1 MTAFSSSKRRLLA
14 GGLALGG
21 LGLLGLAKP
30 GSQGGNHNAYFSG
43 LGKALDQAGLA
54 RPTLVIDRQL
64 LQQNIATLKS
74 HLGDRYHYRVVAK
87 SLPSLRLLETVMEQA
102 GTQRLMVFHQ
112 PFLNQLAQAMPATQL
127 LLGKPMPVAAADRFY
142 SNLGSSA
149 FDTTR
154 QLQWLIDNPSRLI
167 QYSELAEA
175 LGTRMAINLEL
186 DIGLHRGG
194 FKDATLLSQALEF
207 IEQDPGLSFSGFMGY
222 EAHVA
227 KMPAPL
233 GGPTTA
239 FAAAQQ
245 SYRDAVSVAE
255 QTLGRSI
262 DALTLNAAGSPTY
275 QLYDGSQPGN
285 ELAAGSC
292 LLKPVDF
299 DLPTLVD
306 HQPAAFIASPVIK
319 ALDRTDIPGAELITS
334 ALSWWDPNLA
344 QTFFI
349 YGGNW
354 QARPESPPG
363 LQTNALF
370 GHSSNQEMLNGSADI
385 QLKQDEWVF
394 LRPNQSE
401 SVLLQF
407 GDIAVYDQQSR
418 AIVDFWPVL
427 SQGA

>member
-1 MTAFSSSKRRLLA
+1 MTGFSSSKRRLLA

-21 LGLLGLAKP
+21 LGLLGLARP
-30 GSQGGNHNAYFSG
+30 GSKGGNHNAYFIG

-54 RPTLVIDRQL
+54 RPTLVIDRQR
-64 LQQNIATLKS
+64 LQQNITTLKK

-87 SLPSLRLLETVMEQA
+87 SLPSLRLLEAVMEQA
-102 GTQRLMVFHQ
+102 ATRRLMVFHQ
-112 PFLNQLAQAMPATQL
+112 PFLNQLAQTMPTTQI
-127 LLGKPMPVAAADRFY
+127 LLGKPMPVAAAARFY
-142 SNLGSSA
+142 SHLNSST

-167 QYSELAEA
+167 QYSQLAEA
-175 LGTRMAINLEL
+175 LGSRMAINLEL

-194 FKDATLLSQALEF
+194 FKDPTLLRQALEF
-207 IEQDPGLSFSGFMGY
+207 IEEDPQLSFSGFMGY

-227 KMPAPL
+227 KMPPAL
-233 GGPTTA
+233 GGTATA

-245 SYRDAVSVAE
+245 SYRDAVNVAE
-255 QTLGRSI
+255 QTLGRPI

-299 DLPTLVD
+299 DLPTLAD

-319 ALDRTDIPGAELITS
+319 ALDRTDIPGAEFISS
-334 ALSWWDPNLA
+334 ALGWWDPNLA

-407 GDIAVYDQQSR
+407 GDIAVYDQQSG
-418 AIVDFWPVL
+418 AIVDFWPVF